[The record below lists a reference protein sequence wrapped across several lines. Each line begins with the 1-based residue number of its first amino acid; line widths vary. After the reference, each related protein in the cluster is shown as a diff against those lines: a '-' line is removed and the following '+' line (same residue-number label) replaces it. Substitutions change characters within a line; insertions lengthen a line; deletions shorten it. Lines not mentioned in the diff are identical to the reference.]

1 MCLRQQNAL
10 MFNTE
15 AGWQAVHHWR
25 GVYFFLAQPSA
36 TVRYRV
42 SLSLLSAD
50 KIYTHIALVG

>member
-1 MCLRQQNAL
+1 